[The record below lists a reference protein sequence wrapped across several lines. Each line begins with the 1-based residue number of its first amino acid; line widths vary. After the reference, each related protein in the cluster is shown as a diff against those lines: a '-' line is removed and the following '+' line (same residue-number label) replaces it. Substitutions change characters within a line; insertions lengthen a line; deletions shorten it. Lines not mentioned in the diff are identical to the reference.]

1 MLLTTCVLTE
11 ELYRYNEPSKG
22 DYESL
27 SRNELENRLYAFILN
42 LLENNFE
49 KLCNMIYRHDVNE
62 SKFNN
67 ALEHPSIE
75 DQAWKIT
82 HLVIDREMEKVKMR
96 KAYKNYKNEQNHKT
110 IE

>member
-1 MLLTTCVLTE
+1 MTK

-27 SRNELENRLYAFILN
+27 TRNELENRLYAFILN

-67 ALEHPSIE
+67 ALELPGVD
-75 DQAWKIT
+75 DQARKIT
-82 HLVIDREMEKVKMR
+82 DLVIDRELEKVKMR
-96 KAYKNYKNEQNHKT
+96 QAYKNYKDEQNHK
-110 IE
+110 ILE

>member
-1 MLLTTCVLTE
+1 MST
-11 ELYRYNEPSKG
+11 ELYKYNEPNAS

-27 SRNELENRLYAFILN
+27 TRNELEIRLHAFILN

-62 SKFNN
+62 NRFNN
-67 ALEHPSIE
+67 ALELPSTD

-96 KAYKNYKNEQNHKT
+96 KAYRDFKEEQKRKS